1 MVLRNVATNYTFEQQ
16 RQEINLLADDVNTI
30 DGEVTTLQSNV
41 SSLQSLQGTET
52 TDSPTFNNLT
62 LTGYIAGPA
71 SMTIDPAAVGDNT
84 GTLVIAGNLQVDGV
98 TTTVNSETLTVSD
111 KNITLASNATNN
123 STANGAG
130 LTVAG
135 ANATLTYD
143 GTIDRW
149 EFNKTLYTN
158 QLQVGP
164 VHITNNAATALV
176 VNDGTN
182 EKFVV
187 DSVNGKVNVGSS
199 AGGAS
204 GLYIFNSNFSP
215 TAITLDGTAGS
226 ITAQGSI
233 FCLNVEPSNNIQLLD
248 NKKLLVGNASD
259 LQIYHNGSASYIHD
273 NGTGDLNLCMESGS
287 KLVIQSGTSGNHLA
301 EFNYE
306 GAAEL
311 FHNGTQK
318 FATHSN
324 GVITSGRLFINSTNA
339 GFDYNTIADTFEI
352 LTTNGSVHSEFTSG
366 AFYPATGNS
375 KDLGINIK
383 RWKNAYVSNA
393 IYLNDR
399 IIWGSYPSNQ
409 EPTGVNEGDQYYNTT
424 DSKMKIYDGSNWVD
438 FGGGSGGSSVTTQIT
453 KSSSHDNWCE
463 GSGMG
468 TSCSTTNRTGVSH
481 ASSTT
486 VTMTFQFNGAITN
499 ITEWKMGLATPNGF
513 TIDYAF
519 NSGGFSSTGH
529 NGSTCTEVDLTSAA
543 ASSGNITTFK
553 LRGGGGSGNTHIYM
567 SYWKING
574 VYISGSFEDNGDQL
588 TFTIP
593 Q

>member
-111 KNITLASNATNN
+111 KNITLASNATSN

-135 ANATLTYD
+135 ANATLNYN
-143 GTIDRW
+143 GTTDEW
-149 EFNKTLYTN
+149 EFNKNLR
-158 QLQVGP
+158 L
-164 VHITNNAATALV
+164 
-176 VNDGTN
+176 
-182 EKFVV
+182 
-187 DSVNGKVNVGSS
+187 
-199 AGGAS
+199 S
-204 GLYIFNSNFSP
+204 GN
-215 TAITLDGTAGS
+215 
-226 ITAQGSI
+226 I
-233 FCLNVEPSNNIQLLD
+233 FCTNVEPSNNIQLLD
-248 NKKLLVGNASD
+248 NKKLLVGTASD
-259 LQIYHNGSASYIHD
+259 LQIYHDGD
-273 NGTGDLNLCMESGS
+273 NSFIKDTGTGRLT
-287 KLVIQSGTSGNHLA
+287 IATSQLQLTN
-301 EFNYE
+301 
-306 GAAEL
+306 AADSEVMIRATQDSAVEL
-311 FHNGTQK
+311 YHNGTKK
-318 FATHSN
+318 FETHSN
-324 GVITSGRLFINSTNA
+324 GVMTSGRLFINSTNA

-453 KSSSHDNWCE
+453 KVSSHDIWCE

-481 ASSTT
+481 SSSTT
-486 VTMTFQFNGAITN
+486 VTMSFQFNGGISN
-499 ITEWKMGLATPNGF
+499 ITEFKMGLATPNGF
-513 TIDYAF
+513 TIEYAF
-519 NSGGFSSTGH
+519 NSGSFSSTGH
-529 NGSTCTEVDLTSAA
+529 SGSTCTEVDLTSAA
-543 ASSGNITTFK
+543 SSAGNITTFK
-553 LRGGGGSGNTHIYM
+553 LRGGSGSGNTHIYM

-574 VYISGSFEDNGDQL
+574 VYLSGSFEDNGDQL

>member
-248 NKKLLVGNASD
+248 NKKLLCGSASD
-259 LQIYHNGSASYIHD
+259 LQIYHDSNAGASFIHENGA
-273 NGTGDLNLCMESGS
+273 GDLNMCVGHSGS
-287 KLVIQSGTSGNHLA
+287 KFVIQSGLSGNHLA
-301 EFNYE
+301 EFNYN

-311 FHNGTQK
+311 FHNGSQKLTTQ
-318 FATHSN
+318 SN
-324 GVITSGRLFINSTNA
+324 GVTISG
-339 GFDYNTIADTFEI
+339 
-352 LTTNGSVHSEFTSG
+352 
-366 AFYPATGNS
+366 
-375 KDLGINIK
+375 
-383 RWKNAYVSNA
+383 A
-393 IYLNDR
+393 IYLNNR
-399 IIWGSYPSNQ
+399 IIWGSYPSSQ

-424 DSKMKIYDGSNWVD
+424 DSKMKIYDGSDWVD

-453 KSSSHDNWCE
+453 KVSSHDIWCE

-481 ASSTT
+481 SSSTT
-486 VTMTFQFNGAITN
+486 VTMSFQFNGAISN
-499 ITEWKMGLATPNGF
+499 ITEFKMGLATPNGF
-513 TIDYAF
+513 TIEYAF
-519 NSGGFSSTGH
+519 NSGSFSSTGH
-529 NGSTCTEVDLTSAA
+529 SGSTCTEVDLTSAA
-543 ASSGNITTFK
+543 SSAGNITTFK
-553 LRGGGGSGNTHIYM
+553 LRGGSGSGNTHIYM

-574 VYISGSFEDNGDQL
+574 VYLSGSFEDNGDQL

>member
-111 KNITLASNATNN
+111 KNITLASNATSN

-135 ANATLTYD
+135 ANATLNYN
-143 GTIDRW
+143 GTTDEW
-149 EFNKTLYTN
+149 EFNKSLR
-158 QLQVGP
+158 L
-164 VHITNNAATALV
+164 
-176 VNDGTN
+176 
-182 EKFVV
+182 
-187 DSVNGKVNVGSS
+187 
-199 AGGAS
+199 S
-204 GLYIFNSNFSP
+204 GN
-215 TAITLDGTAGS
+215 
-226 ITAQGSI
+226 I
-233 FCLNVEPSNNIQLLD
+233 FCTNVEPSNNIQLLD
-248 NKKLLVGNASD
+248 DKKLLCGSSTD
-259 LQIYHNGSASYIHD
+259 LQIFHDASNNHSRIKNTAGQLWLQSD
-273 NGTGDLNLCMESGS
+273 NGIRFTDADIN
-287 KLVIQSGTSGNHLA
+287 QSMAAFYDN
-301 EFNYE
+301 
-306 GAAEL
+306 GAVEL
-311 FHNGTQK
+311 YYNGTKK
-318 FATHSN
+318 FETHSN
-324 GVITSGRLFINSTNA
+324 GVMTSGRLFINSTNA

-383 RWKNAYVSNA
+383 RWKNVYVSNA

-399 IIWGSYPSNQ
+399 IIWGSYSSNQ

-438 FGGGSGGSSVTTQIT
+438 FCSGGSSSVTTTIS
-453 KSSSHDNWCE
+453 KASSHDIWCE
-463 GSGMG
+463 GTGMG

-481 ASSTT
+481 SSSTT
-486 VTMTFQFNGAITN
+486 VTMTFTFSVGVGS
-499 ITEWKMGLATPNGF
+499 ITEFKMGLATPNNTNINYSFNNGNF
-513 TIDYAF
+513 T
-519 NSGGFSSTGH
+519 STGH
-529 NGSTCTEVDLTSAA
+529 SGSNCTEIDLTSAA
-543 ASSGNITTFK
+543 QTAGTVTTFK
-553 LRGGGGSGNTHIYM
+553 LQAGGGSGNTHIYM

-574 VYISGSFEDNGDQL
+574 TYITGSFEDNSQQL
-588 TFTIP
+588 TFTI
-593 Q
+593 

>member
-30 DGEVTTLQSNV
+30 DGEITTLQSNV

-111 KNITLASNATNN
+111 KNITLASNATSN

-187 DSVNGKVNVGSS
+187 DSVNGKINVGSS

-215 TAITLDGTAGS
+215 TAITLDGTSGS

-248 NKKLLVGNASD
+248 DKKLLCGSSTD
-259 LQIYHNGSASYIHD
+259 LQIFHDSSNNHSRIKNTAGQLWLQSD
-273 NGTGDLNLCMESGS
+273 NGIRFTDADIN
-287 KLVIQSGTSGNHLA
+287 QSMAAFYDN
-301 EFNYE
+301 
-306 GAAEL
+306 GAVEL
-311 FHNGTQK
+311 YYNGTKK
-318 FATHSN
+318 FETHSN
-324 GVITSGRLFINSTNA
+324 GVMTSGRLFINSTNA

-424 DSKMKIYDGSNWVD
+424 DSKMKIYDGSNWID
-438 FGGGSGGSSVTTQIT
+438 FGSGSSSVTTTIS
-453 KSSSHDNWCE
+453 KASSHDIWCE
-463 GSGMG
+463 GDGMKQ
-468 TSCSTTNRTGVSH
+468 SCSGTHRTGVSH
-481 ASSTT
+481 SSSTT
-486 VTMTFQFNGAITN
+486 VTMTFTFSVGVGS
-499 ITEWKMGLATPNGF
+499 ITEFKMGLATPNN
-513 TIDYAF
+513 TNINYAF
-519 NSGGFSSTGH
+519 NNGSFASTGH
-529 NGSTCTEVDLTSAA
+529 SGSSCTEIDLTSVAQNA
-543 ASSGNITTFK
+543 GTVTTFQ
-553 LRGGGGSGNTHIYM
+553 LQAGGGSGNTHIYM

-574 VYISGSFEDNGDQL
+574 TYIVGSFEDNSQQL
-588 TFTIP
+588 TVTI
-593 Q
+593 

>member
-30 DGEVTTLQSNV
+30 DGEITTLQSNV
-41 SSLQSLQGTET
+41 TSLQSLQGTET

-135 ANATLTYD
+135 ANATLTYN
-143 GTIDRW
+143 GTTDEW
-149 EFNKTLYTN
+149 ELNKSLR
-158 QLQVGP
+158 L
-164 VHITNNAATALV
+164 
-176 VNDGTN
+176 
-182 EKFVV
+182 
-187 DSVNGKVNVGSS
+187 SS
-199 AGGAS
+199 H
-204 GLYIFNSNFSP
+204 
-215 TAITLDGTAGS
+215 
-226 ITAQGSI
+226 I
-233 FCLNVEPSNNIQLLD
+233 FCQNVEPSNNIQLLD
-248 NKKLLVGNASD
+248 DKKLLCGNSTD
-259 LQIYHNGSASYIHD
+259 LQIFHDAVNTHSRIKNTAGQLWLQSD
-273 NGTGDLNLCMESGS
+273 NGIRFTDADIN
-287 KLVIQSGTSGNHLA
+287 QSMAAFYDNGAVELYYDGTK
-301 EFNYE
+301 
-306 GAAEL
+306 
-311 FHNGTQK
+311 K
-318 FATHSN
+318 FETHSN
-324 GVITSGRLFINSTNA
+324 GVMTSGRLFINSTNA

-352 LTTNGSVHSEFTSG
+352 LTTNGSVHSEFTSN

-424 DSKMKIYDGSNWVD
+424 DSKMKIYDGSDWVD
-438 FGGGSGGSSVTTQIT
+438 FGSGGGGSSVTTQIT
-453 KSSSHDNWCE
+453 KSSSHDIWCE

-481 ASSTT
+481 SSNTT
-486 VTMTFQFNGAITN
+486 VTMTFQFNGAISN
-499 ITEWKMGLATPNGF
+499 ITEFKMGLATPNGF
-513 TIDYAF
+513 TIEYAF

-529 NGSTCTEVDLTSAA
+529 SGSTCTEVDLTSAA
-543 ASSGNITTFK
+543 SSSGNITTFK
-553 LRGGGGSGNTHIYM
+553 LRGGSGSGNTHIYM

-574 VYISGSFEDNGDQL
+574 VYLSGSFEDNGDQL

>member
-98 TTTVNSETLTVSD
+98 TTTVNSENLTITD
-111 KNITLASNATNN
+111 KNIIVASNATNN

-199 AGGAS
+199 TGGAS

-248 NKKLLVGNASD
+248 NKKLLCGTASD
-259 LQIYHNGSASYIHD
+259 LQIYHDGD
-273 NGTGDLNLCMESGS
+273 NSFIKDTGTGRLT
-287 KLVIQSGTSGNHLA
+287 IATSQLQLTN
-301 EFNYE
+301 
-306 GAAEL
+306 AADSEVMIRATQDSTVEL
-311 FHNGTQK
+311 FHNGTKK
-318 FATHSN
+318 FETHSN
-324 GVITSGRLFINSTNA
+324 GVMTSGRLFINSTNA

-366 AFYPATGNS
+366 AFYPGTGNS

-383 RWKNAYVSNA
+383 RWKNVYVSNA

-453 KSSSHDNWCE
+453 KVSSHDIWCE

-481 ASSTT
+481 SSSTT
-486 VTMTFQFNGAITN
+486 VTMSFQFNGAISN
-499 ITEWKMGLATPNGF
+499 ITEFKMGLATPNGF
-513 TIDYAF
+513 TIEYAF
-519 NSGGFSSTGH
+519 NSGSFSSTGH
-529 NGSTCTEVDLTSAA
+529 SGSTCTEVDLTSAA
-543 ASSGNITTFK
+543 SSAGNITTFK
-553 LRGGGGSGNTHIYM
+553 LRGGSGSGNTHIYM

-574 VYISGSFEDNGDQL
+574 VYLSGSFEDNGDQL

>member
-84 GTLVIAGNLQVDGV
+84 GTLVIAGNLQVNGV

-135 ANATLTYD
+135 ANATLTYN
-143 GTIDRW
+143 GTTDEW
-149 EFNKTLYTN
+149 EFNKNLR
-158 QLQVGP
+158 L
-164 VHITNNAATALV
+164 
-176 VNDGTN
+176 
-182 EKFVV
+182 
-187 DSVNGKVNVGSS
+187 
-199 AGGAS
+199 S
-204 GLYIFNSNFSP
+204 GN
-215 TAITLDGTAGS
+215 
-226 ITAQGSI
+226 I
-233 FCLNVEPSNNIQLLD
+233 FCTNVEPSNNIQLLD
-248 NKKLLVGNASD
+248 NKKLLVGDGQD
-259 LQIYHNGSASYIHD
+259 LQIYS
-273 NGTGDLNLCMESGS
+273 TGVNSVIKESGS
-287 KLVIQSGTSGNHLA
+287 GNLKILGTNIIFKNGGETKTYA
-301 EFNYE
+301 DFNN
-306 GAAEL
+306 GGSVEL
-311 FHNGTQK
+311 YYDGSKK
-318 FATHSN
+318 FETHSN
-324 GVITSGRLFINSTNA
+324 GVMTSGRLFINSTNA

-352 LTTNGSVHSEFTSG
+352 LTTNGGVHSEFSTG

-375 KDLGINIK
+375 KDLGINVK
-383 RWKNAYVSNA
+383 RWKNVYVSNA

-438 FGGGSGGSSVTTQIT
+438 FGSGSSSVTTTIS
-453 KSSSHDNWCE
+453 KASSHDIWCE
-463 GSGMG
+463 GDGMKQ
-468 TSCSTTNRTGVSH
+468 SCSGTHRTGVSH
-481 ASSTT
+481 SSSTT
-486 VTMTFQFNGAITN
+486 VTMTFTFSVGVGS
-499 ITEWKMGLATPNGF
+499 ITEFKMGLATPNN
-513 TIDYAF
+513 TNINYAF
-519 NSGGFSSTGH
+519 NNGSFSSTGH
-529 NGSTCTEVDLTSAA
+529 SGSSCTEVDLTSAA
-543 ASSGNITTFK
+543 QTAGTVTTFK
-553 LRGGGGSGNTHIYM
+553 LQAGGGSGNTHIYM

-574 VYISGSFEDNGDQL
+574 TYIVGSFEDNSQQL
-588 TFTIP
+588 TVTI
-593 Q
+593 

>member
-135 ANATLTYD
+135 ANATLTYN
-143 GTIDRW
+143 GTTDEW
-149 EFNKTLYTN
+149 EFNKSLR
-158 QLQVGP
+158 L
-164 VHITNNAATALV
+164 
-176 VNDGTN
+176 
-182 EKFVV
+182 
-187 DSVNGKVNVGSS
+187 
-199 AGGAS
+199 S
-204 GLYIFNSNFSP
+204 GN
-215 TAITLDGTAGS
+215 
-226 ITAQGSI
+226 I
-233 FCLNVEPSNNIQLLD
+233 FCTNVEPSNNIQLLD
-248 NKKLLVGNASD
+248 DKKLLVGNSSD
-259 LQIYHNGSASYIHD
+259 LQIYHDGD
-273 NGTGDLNLCMESGS
+273 NSFIKDTGTGRLT
-287 KLVIQSGTSGNHLA
+287 IATSQLQLTN
-301 EFNYE
+301 
-306 GAAEL
+306 AADSEVMIRATQDSAVEL
-311 FHNGTQK
+311 YHNGTKK
-318 FATHSN
+318 FETHSN
-324 GVITSGRLFINSTNA
+324 GVMTSGRLFINSTNA

-352 LTTNGSVHSEFTSG
+352 LTTNGSVHSEFTSS

-424 DSKMKIYDGSNWVD
+424 DSKMKIYDGSDWVD
-438 FGGGSGGSSVTTQIT
+438 FGGGGGGSSVTTQIT
-453 KSSSHDNWCE
+453 KSSSHDIWCE

-481 ASSTT
+481 SSSTT
-486 VTMTFQFNGAITN
+486 VTMTFQFNGAISN
-499 ITEWKMGLATPNGF
+499 ITEFKMGLATPNGF
-513 TIDYAF
+513 TIEYAF

-529 NGSTCTEVDLTSAA
+529 SGSTCTEVDLTSAA
-543 ASSGNITTFK
+543 SSAGGITTFK
-553 LRGGGGSGNTHIYM
+553 LRGGSGSGNTHIYM

-574 VYISGSFEDNGDQL
+574 VYLSGSFEDNGDQL

>member
-84 GTLVIAGNLQVDGV
+84 GTLVIAGNLQVNGV

-135 ANATLTYD
+135 ANATLNYN
-143 GTIDRW
+143 GTTDEW
-149 EFNKTLYTN
+149 EFNKNLR
-158 QLQVGP
+158 L
-164 VHITNNAATALV
+164 
-176 VNDGTN
+176 
-182 EKFVV
+182 
-187 DSVNGKVNVGSS
+187 
-199 AGGAS
+199 S
-204 GLYIFNSNFSP
+204 GN
-215 TAITLDGTAGS
+215 
-226 ITAQGSI
+226 I
-233 FCLNVEPSNNIQLLD
+233 FCTNVEPSNNIQLLD
-248 NKKLLVGNASD
+248 NKKLLVGDGQD
-259 LQIYHNGSASYIHD
+259 LQIYS
-273 NGTGDLNLCMESGS
+273 TGVNSVIKESGS
-287 KLVIQSGTSGNHLA
+287 GNLKILGTNIIFKNGGETKTYA
-301 EFNYE
+301 DFNN
-306 GAAEL
+306 GGSVEL
-311 FHNGTQK
+311 YYDGSKK
-318 FATHSN
+318 FETHSN
-324 GVITSGRLFINSTNA
+324 GVMTSGRLFINSTNA

-352 LTTNGSVHSEFTSG
+352 LTTNGGVHSEFSTG

-375 KDLGINIK
+375 KDLGINVK
-383 RWKNAYVSNA
+383 RWKNVYVSNA

-438 FGGGSGGSSVTTQIT
+438 FGSGSSSVTTTIS
-453 KSSSHDNWCE
+453 KASSHDIWCE
-463 GSGMG
+463 GDGMKQ
-468 TSCSTTNRTGVSH
+468 SCSGTHRTGVSH
-481 ASSTT
+481 SSSTT
-486 VTMTFQFNGAITN
+486 VTMTFTFSVGVGS
-499 ITEWKMGLATPNGF
+499 ITEFKMGLATPNN
-513 TIDYAF
+513 TNINYAF
-519 NSGGFSSTGH
+519 NNGSFSSTGH
-529 NGSTCTEVDLTSAA
+529 SGSSCTEVDLTSAA
-543 ASSGNITTFK
+543 QTAGTVTTFK
-553 LRGGGGSGNTHIYM
+553 LQAGGGSGNTHIYM

-574 VYISGSFEDNGDQL
+574 TYIVGSFEDNSQQL
-588 TFTIP
+588 TVTI
-593 Q
+593 

>member
-16 RQEINLLADDVNTI
+16 RQEINLLADDVNAI
-30 DGEVTTLQSNV
+30 DGEITTLQSNV

-111 KNITLASNATNN
+111 KNITLASNATSN

-135 ANATLTYD
+135 ANATLNYN
-143 GTIDRW
+143 GTTDEW
-149 EFNKTLYTN
+149 EFNKNLR
-158 QLQVGP
+158 L
-164 VHITNNAATALV
+164 
-176 VNDGTN
+176 
-182 EKFVV
+182 
-187 DSVNGKVNVGSS
+187 
-199 AGGAS
+199 S
-204 GLYIFNSNFSP
+204 GN
-215 TAITLDGTAGS
+215 
-226 ITAQGSI
+226 I
-233 FCLNVEPSNNIQLLD
+233 FCTNVEPSNNIQLLD
-248 NKKLLVGNASD
+248 NKKLLVGTASD
-259 LQIYHNGSASYIHD
+259 LQIYHDSNVGASFIHD

-453 KSSSHDNWCE
+453 KVSSHDIWCE

-481 ASSTT
+481 SSSTT
-486 VTMTFQFNGAITN
+486 VTMSFQFNGAISN
-499 ITEWKMGLATPNGF
+499 ITEFKMGLATPNGF
-513 TIDYAF
+513 TIEYAF
-519 NSGGFSSTGH
+519 NSGSFSSTGH
-529 NGSTCTEVDLTSAA
+529 SGSTCTEVDLTSAA
-543 ASSGNITTFK
+543 SSAGNITTFK
-553 LRGGGGSGNTHIYM
+553 LRGGSGSGNTHIYM

-574 VYISGSFEDNGDQL
+574 VYLSGSFEDNGDQL

>member
-98 TTTVNSETLTVSD
+98 TTTVNSENLTITD
-111 KNITLASNATNN
+111 KNIIVASNATNN

-143 GTIDRW
+143 GTVDRW

-199 AGGAS
+199 TGGAS

-248 NKKLLVGNASD
+248 NKKLLCGTASD
-259 LQIYHNGSASYIHD
+259 LQIYHDGD
-273 NGTGDLNLCMESGS
+273 NSFIKDTGTGRLT
-287 KLVIQSGTSGNHLA
+287 IATSQLQLTN
-301 EFNYE
+301 
-306 GAAEL
+306 AADSEVMIRATQDSTVEL
-311 FHNGTQK
+311 FHNGTKK
-318 FATHSN
+318 FETHSN
-324 GVITSGRLFINSTNA
+324 GVMTSGRLFINSTNA

-366 AFYPATGNS
+366 AFYPGTGNS

-383 RWKNAYVSNA
+383 RWKNVYVSNA

-453 KSSSHDNWCE
+453 KVSSHDIWCE

-481 ASSTT
+481 SSSTT
-486 VTMTFQFNGAITN
+486 VTMSFQFNGAISN
-499 ITEWKMGLATPNGF
+499 ITEFKMGLATPNGF
-513 TIDYAF
+513 TIEYAF
-519 NSGGFSSTGH
+519 NSGSFSSTGH
-529 NGSTCTEVDLTSAA
+529 SGSTCTEVDLTSAA
-543 ASSGNITTFK
+543 SSAGNITTFK
-553 LRGGGGSGNTHIYM
+553 LRGGSGSGNTHIYM

-574 VYISGSFEDNGDQL
+574 VYLSGSFEDNGDQL